1 MDGFNGWLREQELHD
16 GFKMGIGLNTGPV
29 MSGNV
34 GSERRLEYTALGD
47 TTNTAA
53 RLEGMTKGTPHQL
66 YISDTTKQTLTRA
79 RRRPGRRRRGRGA
92 RPQGQGAAVVARG
105 SIRAEGDAGA
115 VGAGRGVT
123 GVEVSRRTS
132 R

>member
-1 MDGFNGWLREQELHD
+1 
-16 GFKMGIGLNTGPV
+16 

-66 YISDTTKQTLTRA
+66 YVADSTRAALQAA
-79 RRRPGRRRRGRGA
+79 RRRPRRGRRLRGPRA
-92 RPQGQGAAVVARG
+92 QGEDQAVVARSG
-105 SIRAEGDAGA
+105 QARRAYAAADSPPAPPATAQPEPEGDSPAPA
-115 VGAGRGVT
+115 ESPA
-123 GVEVSRRTS
+123 
-132 R
+132 